1 MPVVSPHALP
11 FGPAVRDALPGSVP
25 AGDYV
30 RHGSVFVERSIDRAF
45 TRAEGYLRGD
55 RIMRRVFDDLEH
67 SLVPSYVTGNTS
79 DDDHYKDAT
88 RTVTWDPHSALR
100 TSDGGRQSPAL
111 GLGHELA
118 HADEDASLRHR
129 LVATYDRS
137 YDNKE
142 ERRVILGVETHAAHA
157 LGEGTRRDHGG
168 TVYRVNSPTSLY

>member
-11 FGPAVRDALPGSVP
+11 FGPAVRNALPGKVP
-25 AGDYV
+25 PGDYV

-55 RIMRRVFDDLEH
+55 RIMRHVFDDLEH

-118 HADEDASLRHR
+118 PPMKMRPCDTGSSQRTTVRTITKKSAASSLASKRTPP
-129 LVATYDRS
+129 ARS
-137 YDNKE
+137 AR
-142 ERRVILGVETHAAHA
+142 ERAAITA
-157 LGEGTRRDHGG
+157 EPSTA
-168 TVYRVNSPTSLY
+168 